1 MNPRATTYLMIGGAG
16 NDEMKDDQVVDPS
29 PVEDKSTTG
38 WKASLNEGSWTA
50 KVDEGYFGTGKV

>member
-1 MNPRATTYLMIGGAG
+1 MIGGAG

-29 PVEDKSTTG
+29 PVEDESTTG
-38 WKASLNEGSWTA
+38 WKASLTEGSWTA